1 MKKNEKKEPPFEK
14 GGQGGF
20 KNIRINKENNNA

>member
-1 MKKNEKKEPPFEK
+1 MMSRSFPPFEK

-20 KNIRINKENNNA
+20 SR